1 MPCKRRSKDE
11 ISYFN
16 VAGSVTGCSIAGE
29 NSCGEL
35 FEFLPLNHRRKM
47 NSTSTSDVANNSCKV
62 FLMPEYIPQFFLGN
76 FNVFFVIAAVIES
89 LSCPFIVL
97 LNALVIVAVKTKRRL
112 QTHLNILL
120 ASLALTDLMVGL
132 IVQPLH
138 ITTTVFHLQ
147 GKDPDEVCKVMSA
160 FLISFVSFSSASLF
174 HLALI
179 SVERYLAIKHTFI
192 HRTVVTK
199 RRLMIV
205 TILVWSVIP
214 LRVVLA
220 NVRVVSLTFQ
230 GAIVIFMILVQVLVY
245 REAREHEKK
254 ILSNQVSLEARA
266 KFKKE
271 KKALK
276 LTTTIILAIG
286 LCYVPTFVLVFISG
300 GLMRFRSSTLGSSFY
315 HVSVLPMIFNSLLN
329 PVIYTVRKK
338 QFRIAFVELIFKKD
352 FQGAKQIERRL
363 FGSPNIVE
371 PETDVKQ

>member
-1 MPCKRRSKDE
+1 
-11 ISYFN
+11 
-16 VAGSVTGCSIAGE
+16 
-29 NSCGEL
+29 
-35 FEFLPLNHRRKM
+35 M
-47 NSTSTSDVANNSCKV
+47 NSTSTLNVTNNRCKV

-76 FNVFFVIAAVIES
+76 FYVFFVVAAVIES
-89 LSCPFIVL
+89 LSCPFTVF
-97 LNALVIVAVKTKRRL
+97 LNALVMVAVITKRRL

-120 ASLALTDLMVGL
+120 ASLAITDLMVGI

-147 GKDPDEVCKVMSA
+147 GKDSGEICKTMSA
-160 FLISFVSFSSASLF
+160 FLISFLSFSAASLF

-179 SVERYLAIKHTFI
+179 SGERYLAIKHTFI
-192 HRTVVTK
+192 HGTVVTK
-199 RRLMIV
+199 RRLVIF

-220 NVRVVSLTFQ
+220 NVRVVSLVFQ
-230 GAIVIFMILVQVLVY
+230 GAIVILMVLFQVLVY
-245 REAREHEKK
+245 REARQHEKQ

-266 KFKKE
+266 KFEKE

-286 LCYVPTFVLVFISG
+286 LCYVPTFILVFISG
-300 GLMRFRSSTLGSSFY
+300 GLMGSVGSSTLGSSFY

-338 QFRIAFVELIFKKD
+338 QFRIAFVELILRKD
-352 FQGAKQIERRL
+352 FQGAKQMERRL
-363 FGSPNIVE
+363 SASPRIQVE
-371 PETDVKQ
+371 PETDVTPQTRAWQELYPEGHTPIHDRVL

>member
-1 MPCKRRSKDE
+1 
-11 ISYFN
+11 
-16 VAGSVTGCSIAGE
+16 
-29 NSCGEL
+29 
-35 FEFLPLNHRRKM
+35 M
-47 NSTSTSDVANNSCKV
+47 NSTSTLNVTNNSCKV

-76 FNVFFVIAAVIES
+76 LYVFFVVAAVIES
-89 LSCPFIVL
+89 LSCPLTVL
-97 LNALVIVAVKTKRRL
+97 FNALVLVAVKTKRRL

-147 GKDPDEVCKVMSA
+147 GKDPDEICKTMSA
-160 FLISFVSFSSASLF
+160 FLISFLSFSAASLF

-179 SVERYLAIKHTFI
+179 SGERYLAIKHTFI
-192 HRTVVTK
+192 HGTVVTK

-205 TILVWSVIP
+205 TILIWSVIP

-220 NVRVVSLTFQ
+220 NVQVVSLVFQ
-230 GAIVIFMILVQVLVY
+230 GAIVILMVLLQVLVY
-245 REAREHEKK
+245 REARQHEKK

-266 KFKKE
+266 KFEKE

-286 LCYVPTFVLVFISG
+286 LCYVPTFILVFISG
-300 GLMRFRSSTLGSSFY
+300 GLMRFGSSTLGSSFY

-338 QFRIAFVELIFKKD
+338 QFRIAFVELILRKD
-352 FQGAKQIERRL
+352 FHGAKEMERRL
-363 FGSPNIVE
+363 SASPRIVE
-371 PETDVKQ
+371 PETDVTPQSRAWQELYPEGDTPIHDRVL

>member
-1 MPCKRRSKDE
+1 
-11 ISYFN
+11 
-16 VAGSVTGCSIAGE
+16 
-29 NSCGEL
+29 
-35 FEFLPLNHRRKM
+35 M
-47 NSTSTSDVANNSCKV
+47 NSTSTSNVTNNSCKV
-62 FLMPEYIPQFFLGN
+62 SLMPEYIPQFFLGN

-89 LSCPFIVL
+89 LSCPFTVL
-97 LNALVIVAVKTKRRL
+97 LNALVMVAVKTKRRL
-112 QTHLNILL
+112 QTNLNILL
-120 ASLALTDLMVGL
+120 ASLALTDLMVGV

-147 GKDPDEVCKVMSA
+147 GKDPGDVCKVMSA
-160 FLISFVSFSSASLF
+160 FLISFLSFSAASLF

-199 RRLMIV
+199 RRLMVV
-205 TILVWSVIP
+205 TILIWSVIP

-220 NVRVVSLTFQ
+220 HVRVFSLIFQ
-230 GAIVIFMILVQVLVY
+230 GVIVILMVLFQVLVY
-245 REAREHEKK
+245 REARQHEKQ

-266 KFKKE
+266 KFEKE

-286 LCYVPTFVLVFISG
+286 LCYVPTFILVFISG
-300 GLMRFRSSTLGSSFY
+300 GFMRSGASTLGSSFY

-338 QFRIAFVELIFKKD
+338 QFRIAFVELILKKD
-352 FQGAKQIERRL
+352 FQGAKQMERRL
-363 FGSPNIVE
+363 FASPKIVGL
-371 PETDVKQ
+371 ETDVTR